1 MKRFGAQAASA
12 WPGRLSARSRGVAAL
27 EFMLILMVLLPAFY
41 VAVAFSINILAR
53 QMLTQAASE
62 AGRAMLRAG
71 TMAQRQSYATSAI
84 ANTLTWP
91 SPSVVSTSFPADATY
106 PCPASGSATSSQ
118 CIVHVTLTLTQPMT
132 VNWPGLGALV
142 PASVVG
148 AAAVTLDTSTI
159 GGS

>member
-1 MKRFGAQAASA
+1 MKRSGAQARAGLRCA
-12 WPGRLSARSRGVAAL
+12 DSRGVAAL
-27 EFMLILMVLLPAFY
+27 EFMLILMILLPAFY

-71 TMAQRQSYATSAI
+71 TMSQRQGYATQAI
-84 ANTLTWP
+84 NTTLTWP
-91 SPSVVSTSFPADATY
+91 SASAVSASFPADATY
-106 PCPASGSATSSQ
+106 PCPASATSTSSQ
-118 CIVHVTLTLTQPMT
+118 CIVHVTLTLTQPMI

-142 PASVVG
+142 PQNIVG
-148 AAAVTLDTSTI
+148 TAAITLDTSTL

>member
-1 MKRFGAQAASA
+1 MMRYGAQAGLGL
-12 WPGRLSARSRGVAAL
+12 PRLQCARSRGVAAL
-27 EFMLILMVLLPAFY
+27 EFMLILMILLPAFY

-71 TMAQRQSYATSAI
+71 NMQQRYGYATQAI
-84 ANTLTWP
+84 NTTLTWP
-91 SPSVVSTSFPADATY
+91 ASSAVSTSFTQDAVA
-106 PCPASGSATSSQ
+106 PCPASAA

-142 PASVVG
+142 PANVIG
-148 AAAVTLDTSTI
+148 TAAVTLDASTL

>member
-1 MKRFGAQAASA
+1 MNRSGARAGARSQ
-12 WPGRLSARSRGVAAL
+12 GARSRGVAAL
-27 EFMLILMVLLPAFY
+27 EFALILMILLPAFY

-71 TMAQRQSYATSAI
+71 TMAQRQSYATQAI
-84 ANTLTWP
+84 NTTLTWP
-91 SPSVVSTSFPADATY
+91 SASSVSASFPADVTY
-106 PCPASGSATSSQ
+106 PCPASATSTSSQ

-142 PASVVG
+142 PQNITG
-148 AAAVTLDTSTI
+148 TAAITLDTSTI